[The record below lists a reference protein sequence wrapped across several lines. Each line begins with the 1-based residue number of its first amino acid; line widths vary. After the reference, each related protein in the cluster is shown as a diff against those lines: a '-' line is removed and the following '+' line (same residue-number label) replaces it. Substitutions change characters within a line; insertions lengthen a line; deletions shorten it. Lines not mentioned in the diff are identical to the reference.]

1 MNVIVSTNSSSK
13 EIDVVNRFFIF
24 RLFLFFYRLF
34 FVLFWRTPFAMATLY
49 LFYVVLLLFVDMTTE
64 TLSLSIFN
72 LERKVLTLLLLLR
85 YLHIILGFFP
95 KCTLI
100 SSLTFLIKHTAIY

>member
-1 MNVIVSTNSSSK
+1 MNVIVGTNSSSK

-24 RLFLFFYRLF
+24 RLFLFLF
-34 FVLFWRTPFAMATLY
+34 LLENSFCNGDVVRIL
-49 LFYVVLLLFVDMTTE
+49 VLLLFVDMTTE

-85 YLHIILGFFP
+85 FLHIILGFFS

-100 SSLTFLIKHTAIY
+100 SFLAFLIKHKAID